1 LKNKL
6 LVKSVISEKAEM
18 MVTRFGYEDTMA
30 ACGYS
35 DGILRVFNLSTDN
48 KISEINI
55 NSKPK
60 ENVPI
65 NCLRWRP
72 HNQNSAMSSII
83 LVGSTNGNLYQF
95 AAKTGKQVW
104 TTIE

>member
-1 LKNKL
+1 M
-6 LVKSVISEKAEM
+6 ISEKAEL

-35 DGILRVFNLSTDN
+35 DGILRVFNLSTEN
-48 KISEINI
+48 KISEIDI

-72 HNQNSAMSSII
+72 QNQTSTMSSII

-95 AAKTGKQVW
+95 AAKTGKKVW
-104 TTIE
+104 ETVE

>member
-1 LKNKL
+1 MKNKL
-6 LVKSVISEKAEM
+6 LIKSVISEKAEL
-18 MVTRFGYEDTMA
+18 MVTRFGNEDTMA

-72 HNQNSAMSSII
+72 HNQNSGMSSII

-104 TTIE
+104 STTE